1 MEASGI
7 CVSTLSRYLKPEACY
22 PGLLGPT
29 SLSLPSVGPWQTEK
43 CAWPQKCQLYTLR
56 ADPCVMLVRASWAMA
71 DGTRGTAWLQQLPS
85 GPVLSLLCTVV
96 LKSVTSAGI
105 HTHTHVTALMS
116 AYSHKQ
122 HVDTGHGLTFL
133 GGALP
138 WTSD

>member
-56 ADPCVMLVRASWAMA
+56 ADPCVMLVRARWAMA

-105 HTHTHVTALMS
+105 HTHTHM
-116 AYSHKQ
+116 
-122 HVDTGHGLTFL
+122 
-133 GGALP
+133 
-138 WTSD
+138 